1 MPAHVTRPAIVHP
14 PYWVTTDEICSNIAA
29 HHPDHPR
36 LEVAL
41 RIIRNTGVQKRA
53 FAHPLDSE
61 LVSGNL
67 GFFTRNAAAWTDTKR
82 LAEQAAQQAITQAGL
97 TPPDIDAVVT
107 SHTTSWSVPQLD
119 VHLIEALALRPDVRR
134 LALTTLGCI
143 GGTQALAK
151 AADLIA
157 ARPGTRILVVVSE
170 VISTTYNHDKTSI
183 QSMIY
188 KGLFGD
194 SAAACIVTDT
204 PLSPGLRI
212 DDSWEYLLPG
222 SQDTSY
228 WGAVDQAGFDFD
240 SHPDAK
246 KAPGRVMP
254 ALRDWLKQRD
264 ALNPDFAITHAGGPA
279 ILTAVEK
286 GGLGITRDHLAPSQ
300 ASLEQVGNL
309 GGASALDVLRRT
321 HDTPPPAGDGGVMLA
336 FGPGFT
342 TTALTGT
349 WVA

>member
-1 MPAHVTRPAIVHP
+1 MPAHVTKPVVVHP
-14 PYWVTTDEICSNIAA
+14 DHWVTTDEICDNITR
-29 HHPDHPR
+29 HHPEHPK
-36 LEVAL
+36 LGVAL
-41 RIIRNTGVQKRA
+41 RIIRNTGVQRRA

-67 GFFTRNAAAWTDTKR
+67 GFFTRNAQAWTDAKH
-82 LAEQAAQQAITQAGL
+82 LAERATQQAITNAGL
-97 TPPDIDAVVT
+97 APRDIDAIVT

-119 VHLIEALALRPDVRR
+119 VHLIEALGLRPDVRR

-143 GGTQALAK
+143 GGAQALAK

-157 ARPGTRILVVVSE
+157 ARPGSRVLVVVSE

-194 SAAACIVTDT
+194 SAAACIVSGDQIT
-204 PLSPGLRI
+204 PGLRI
-212 DDSWEYLLPG
+212 EGSWEYLLPG

-228 WGAVDQAGFDFD
+228 WGAVNQAGFDFD
-240 SHPDAK
+240 SHPEAK
-246 KAPGRVMP
+246 NAPGKVMP

-264 ALNPDFAITHAGGPA
+264 ALAPDFAVIHAGGPA

-286 GGLGITRDHLAPSQ
+286 GGLGITRSHLAKSE
-300 ASLEQVGNL
+300 ASLTQVGNL
-309 GGASALDVLRRT
+309 GGASAPDVQRRT
-321 HDTPPPAGDGGVMLA
+321 HEDPPANGARGVIVA

-342 TTALTGT
+342 TTALTAT